1 MKSTELQKKKDADL
15 LKLLKEKKEAL
26 REHSFGS
33 AGASKGV
40 SPRNTK
46 KDIARILTE
55 MSSRANTQD
64 NK

>member
-1 MKSTELQKKKDADL
+1 MKSTELLKKKDADL

-33 AGASKGV
+33 AGASKGI
-40 SPRNTK
+40 SPRNTR

-55 MSSRANTQD
+55 MSARKTNAKND
-64 NK
+64 